1 MPKLTYSLSGLSEF
15 TISFEQ
21 YCQPCPWRKNCKY
34 GKEKQPLEVLISCK
48 DLKYKAEELQFQH
61 VTKVQKEGGDIQKA
75 TQKKIPASTI
85 LSEIWKEKVKTRKD
99 EIYCINTTF
108 LDLILVSNRSQEW
121 WAEFSRVGKL
131 IMEECAKIF

>member
-15 TISFEQ
+15 TVSFEQ
-21 YCQPCPWRKNCKY
+21 WCQPCPWRKNCKF
-34 GKEKQPLEVLISCK
+34 GREKPLEIIISCK
-48 DLKYKAEELQFQH
+48 DMKYKAEELQFQH

-75 TQKKIPASTI
+75 AQKKVPASTI

-99 EIYCINTTF
+99 EIYCINTNF

-131 IMEECAKIF
+131 VMEECAKIF

>member
-1 MPKLTYSLSGLSEF
+1 MSEF

-21 YCQPCPWRKNCKY
+21 WCQPCPWRRMCKF
-34 GKEKQPLEVLISCK
+34 GKDKPLEVLISCR

-75 TQKKIPASTI
+75 ALRKAPATTI
-85 LSEIWKEKVKTRKD
+85 LSEVWKEKVKSRKE
-99 EIYCINTTF
+99 EIYCINTNF

-121 WAEFSRVGKL
+121 WAEYSRVGKL
-131 IMEECAKIF
+131 VMEECAKIF